1 MLTEIWKNRLGASFH
16 ERNVEKIQNVLVKKG
31 LDAILIVNPVNVYY
45 ATGFHAP
52 IWERPTVLLI
62 PQSDEPIL
70 IVSANKEGEARAQA
84 YTVKDENILVYAE
97 YPYTTPST
105 IQPDLKWVTPEPA
118 LKWACRQIE
127 KAGFRG
133 KTVGVED
140 NYTDLMDSAC
150 ENWFDQIC
158 RYLDARIVK
167 AGTLVMELRF
177 IKEPEEIAL
186 IRKACEYADLS
197 EKNLSEAIDVG
208 RTELEI
214 NRIAKTKTMEFIK
227 KEMPLGGSVN
237 FTEADVN
244 CGAKSGT
251 TLHGGFLGYSGD
263 YKVQEGDVCMINS
276 VCSVWLYHGESER
289 CGVVGKP
296 TEKQLKMFNIAMEA
310 QLRAREAIK
319 PGVTCSEVDKA
330 AIDVIKGAGFIVRCG
345 VGHSIGLQPGGH
357 EPPYLRIGNDLVLRP
372 GMCFCVEP
380 GNFVPGMGQFHNSDT
395 ILVTDDGYE
404 SLTKWDGIHR
414 FLLP

>member
-1 MLTEIWKNRLGASFH
+1 VLTEIWKNRLGASFH
-16 ERNVEKIQNVLVKKG
+16 KRNVEKIQNVLVKRD
-31 LDAILIVNPVNVYY
+31 LDAILIVNPINVYY

-52 IWERPTVLLI
+52 IWERPTVLMI

-70 IVSANKEGEARAQA
+70 MVSANKEGEARAQV

-97 YPYTTPST
+97 YPYSTPST
-105 IQPDLKWVTPEPA
+105 IQPDLKWVTPEPT

-127 KAGFRG
+127 KAGFVG

-167 AGTLVMELRF
+167 AGTLVMELRS
-177 IKEPEEIAL
+177 IKEPEEIAF
-186 IRKACEYADLS
+186 IRKACEYGDLS
-197 EKNLSEAIDVG
+197 EKNLSEAIEPG
-208 RTELEI
+208 LTEREI
-214 NRIAKTKTMEFIK
+214 TDKARAKTMEFIK
-227 KEMPLGGSVN
+227 KEMHLGGSVN
-237 FTEADVN
+237 FTEVDVN
-244 CGAKSGT
+244 FGAKAADAI
-251 TLHGGFLGYSGD
+251 HGGFLGPSGD
-263 YKVQEGDVCMINS
+263 YKVKEGDVGWINS

-296 TEKQLKMFNIAMEA
+296 TEKQWKMFNIAMES

-330 AIDVIKGAGFIVRCG
+330 AIDVIKGAGFIVRTG
-345 VGHSIGLQPGGH
+345 VGHSIGLQDH
-357 EPPYLRIGNDLVLRP
+357 EPPYLRIGNDVVLRP
-372 GMCFCVEP
+372 GMCFTVEP
-380 GNFVPGMGQFHNSDT
+380 GNFVPGVGAFHNSDT

-404 SLTKWDGIHR
+404 PLTKWDGLHR